1 MTIARRRLQF
11 LVLLAAAVAALLAL
25 GAAPAGATFPGP
37 NGRIAFSDY
46 VSGQIFAVNPDG
58 SALRQLTHTKP
69 SRGADFPSWSPSGKK
84 ILFSRFR
91 NDLPNTD
98 NSRVWIMNADG
109 TNKRKLAGDV
119 NGFRDYTP
127 KFTPDASQ
135 IVFTRCQPDDG
146 VCAIWKMRADGTHKQ
161 ALTPYVHGPDDEAI
175 DFDVSISPDGKRIV
189 FTRFAS
195 GGFAARVFVMCID
208 GSHVH
213 AITPPRLEGGHA
225 DWSPSGHRIVFNSN
239 VPRNGS
245 SLFTMKPDGSHIH
258 RLTPDRFPHNDALPS
273 YSPQGNRIAFISDR
287 NYPDACCTDLFA
299 IKPDGSGDHMIDT
312 GLSEAGILYSAWGTA
327 PLLP

>member
-1 MTIARRRLQF
+1 MARRRVPF
-11 LVLLAAAVAALLAL
+11 LVLLAAAVAALAVL

-46 VSGQIFAVNPDG
+46 VSGQIYAVNPDG

-84 ILFSRFR
+84 ILFTRFR

-109 TNKRKLAGDV
+109 ANKRKLGGDV
-119 NGFRDYTP
+119 DGFRDYTP
-127 KFTPDASQ
+127 KFTPDTAQ

-161 ALTPYVHGPDDEAI
+161 ALTPYVHGPSDEAV
-175 DFDVSISPDGKRIV
+175 DFGLSVSPDGKRIV

-195 GGFAARVFVMCID
+195 GGFAARLFVMGID
-208 GSHVH
+208 GSNPHPV
-213 AITPPRLEGGHA
+213 TPPRLEAGA
-225 DWSPSGHRIVFNSN
+225 PDWAPNGHRIVFNSN
-239 VPRNGS
+239 QPRNGA
-245 SLFTMKPDGSHIH
+245 SLFKMKPDGSGLH
-258 RLTPDRFPHNDALPS
+258 RLTPDRFPHNDALAT
-273 YSPQGNRIAFISDR
+273 YSPQGNHIAFVSDR
-287 NYPDACCTDLFA
+287 NYPDECCLDLFA
-299 IKPDGSGDHMIDT
+299 IEPDGSDEHLINT
-312 GLSEAGILYSAWGTA
+312 GLSEHGILWPSWGTA
-327 PLLP
+327 PLIP